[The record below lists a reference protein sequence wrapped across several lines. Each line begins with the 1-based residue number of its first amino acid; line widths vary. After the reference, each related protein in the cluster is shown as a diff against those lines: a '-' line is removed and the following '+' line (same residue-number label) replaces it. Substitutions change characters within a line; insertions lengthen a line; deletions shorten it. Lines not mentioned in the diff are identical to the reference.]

1 MSVFFSK
8 YLPISPFTP
17 KMPVFQTHTHTSQHV
32 STNHQV
38 FCAEWLASVKRL
50 MIWLS
55 SLLGSSCAWSFR
67 SEHDGDHR
75 WKIHG
80 FGETTTNPQ
89 FSRAGRWFL
98 EETWW
103 LWDFCLVDI
112 LMDSIHLVSALWREN
127 LLVSGFIAALF
138 LRWRFAGPSQQK
150 TNVFGLQPLNN
161 ADVPKIYPLFPSQ
174 FVHVSGEP
182 CWLSGDHLL

>member
-112 LMDSIHLVSALWREN
+112 LMDSIHLVSALWRQSF
-127 LLVSGFIAALF
+127 LVSLF
-138 LRWRFAGPSQQK
+138 LGWRFAGPAFNPWTTLMSQK
-150 TNVFGLQPLNN
+150 CIPFS
-161 ADVPKIYPLFPSQ
+161 FPICSC
-174 FVHVSGEP
+174 FRWTMLAFRGFTSYKSFHKG
-182 CWLSGDHLL
+182 